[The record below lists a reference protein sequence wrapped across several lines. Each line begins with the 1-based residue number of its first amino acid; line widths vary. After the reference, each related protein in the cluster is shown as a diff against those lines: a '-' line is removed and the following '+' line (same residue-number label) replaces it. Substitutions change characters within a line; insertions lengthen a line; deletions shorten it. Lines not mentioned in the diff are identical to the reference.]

1 MARKSRRAPVSRDK
15 RFKRPPASDMGPSER
30 WQHSGRALEFTESAG
45 VFAARATEEHV
56 LDRLVLLG
64 MVEEKAREAGLKLH
78 QDYVL
83 AGLGDKVIASYSPV
97 RSMGGAPQRFERS
110 DFEEA
115 AYRRW
120 RKALSH
126 VEVRARDIAIHVCCL
141 GHLPALRQLA
151 WLVEGLGQL
160 QKYYGLR

>member
-15 RFKRPPASDMGPSER
+15 RFKRLSGSDLGPCER

-64 MVEEKAREAGLKLH
+64 LADEKAREAGLKLH

-83 AGLGDKVIASYSPV
+83 ARISERVTASYSPV
-97 RSMGGAPQRFERS
+97 RSRGGDSPRFERS
-110 DFEEA
+110 THEEA
-115 AYRRW
+115 AYQRW
-120 RKALSH
+120 RKALAG
-126 VEVRARDIAIHVCCL
+126 VELSMRDVTIHVCCL
-141 GHLPALRQLA
+141 GHLPELRQLA
-151 WLVEGLGQL
+151 RLAEGLRQL
-160 QKYYGLR
+160 ARYYGLK